1 MFINSWTIGLIIFI
15 ALLTIILVVS
25 IVGVNKANSNK
36 KTLDKWKSE
45 NPNYVKWTSGFGG
58 F

>member
-1 MFINSWTIGLIIFI
+1 MFVNSWTIGLIIFI
-15 ALLTIILVVS
+15 VLLTIILVVS

-36 KTLDKWKSE
+36 KALDNWKAE